1 MKNYSWF
8 LCVTMGGNIN
18 VDFIKH
24 TIVDMLTSKWNSHSI
39 AKILFFMEHQYIR
52 GFCGSWKLRNIIH
65 NEIQNVYIIIL
76 CQVRNPKIKDPM
88 NQEFFLKPRKFAIM
102 NENIFTVSGIWMQY
116 CPEISILVKLIN
128 DSIHPFYIVIEKTS
142 QLNFHLSQTHKLL
155 QYFH

>member
-1 MKNYSWF
+1 
-8 LCVTMGGNIN
+8 
-18 VDFIKH
+18 
-24 TIVDMLTSKWNSHSI
+24 
-39 AKILFFMEHQYIR
+39 
-52 GFCGSWKLRNIIH
+52 
-65 NEIQNVYIIIL
+65 
-76 CQVRNPKIKDPM
+76 M

-102 NENIFTVSGIWMQY
+102 NENIFTVSGILMQY